1 MIIVDSVEVLC
12 NSFEVPCTC
21 SSFEVLCDSF
31 VVSSLWQFW
40 GSFST
45 SVASLHFFFWIF
57 TVVQYYTTHPST
69 SRGKPDTDVWEEF
82 LESLPY

>member
-12 NSFEVPCTC
+12 NSCEVPCTC

-40 GSFST
+40 GSFSA
-45 SVASLHFFFWIF
+45 SVASLHFFLFF
-57 TVVQYYTTHPST
+57 FLDLYGSTVLYNSPLYIQRKT
-69 SRGKPDTDVWEEF
+69 
-82 LESLPY
+82 